1 MEKQFSPNL
10 MLLDCVQ
17 QRNQNQDLYKFVLQ
31 PQRNSLCFN
40 NNYDDTIITKQIKE
54 KINFLKNIGF
64 KFDNICNIKTTEY
77 SWYLDYS
84 GTYDLLNN
92 SLLNHSL
99 INDPTLKYLSINGV
113 VLKSDYMIDYIKNKK
128 ILYNPHSF
136 RQSDDS
142 IKYKIYDILVHN
154 ILNKHIYFIGGEM
167 IFMNMLLSPTN
178 FIMYTDFES
187 IYNDA
192 LRNFQKNKDDIYLI
206 NYDIDKLQN
215 INMLDNFDDYILI
228 ANTSKSGLGENLA
241 KNITDIGLKN
251 VVIISCNKKSFNRD
265 YKILQNKYKI
275 NKTFEITTNY
285 TVSIYF
291 LSLL

>member
-1 MEKQFSPNL
+1 MEKQFLPNL
-10 MLLDCVQ
+10 MLLDCEQ
-17 QRNQNQDLYKFVLQ
+17 PRNQNQDLYKFVLQ

-40 NNYDDTIITKQIKE
+40 NNYDDTIISQQIKE

-77 SWYLDYS
+77 SWYLDYL
-84 GTYDLLNN
+84 GTYD
-92 SLLNHSL
+92 LLNHSL

-113 VLKSDYMIDYIKNKK
+113 ILKSDYMIDYIKNKK

-154 ILNKHIYFIGGEM
+154 ILNKYIYFIGGEM
-167 IFMNMLLSPTN
+167 IFMNMLLSPRN

-192 LRNFQKNKDDIYLI
+192 LRNFPQNKDNIYLI
-206 NYDIDKLQN
+206 NYNIDKLKS
-215 INMLDNFDDYILI
+215 IDTIDNFDDYILI

-251 VVIISCNKKSFNRD
+251 VVIISCNKKSFNTD
-265 YKILQNKYKI
+265 YKILKNKYKI
-275 NKTFEITTNY
+275 NKTFEIITNY